1 MDESQR
7 LVQGVERHG
16 GLFWSQ
22 ILADGGFNNRTQI
35 DLKDRFRNMLKQV
48 TQPGDYRPPL
58 PPELKQRVLR
68 LYHLHVA
75 LDGTVS

>member
-1 MDESQR
+1 MDESR
-7 LVQGVERHG
+7 KLVEGIERHG

-22 ILADGGFNNRTQI
+22 ILADGGFNHRTQI

-48 TQPGDYRPPL
+48 KQPGDYRPPL
-58 PPELKQRVLR
+58 PPDLKQKVLR

-75 LDGTVS
+75 YNATL